1 MDIYIRVLFES
12 MSQAFQQLKANKL
25 RTFLSLLGVTIGIFC
40 IIGVQSAVNSLQ
52 DNVMG
57 SLEKLGD
64 DVVYIQ
70 KMPWNEDPGQNYWK
84 YQRRPNPSY
93 EDFEAIQE
101 KVKSAGLADFHV
113 FIGTRTL
120 KYRSNSVERAFTVA
134 VTYDFD
140 EIFNVKYEHGRY
152 YTPTEYHY
160 GMNKILIGYEVAQ
173 ALFGTIDPIG
183 KEVRINGR
191 DFEVIGVFEKSGKD
205 ILKVMDF
212 DQAVII
218 SYELAKK
225 IANVKTTDFWGT
237 TVNVKAAPG
246 VSIDKLKDDLTGVLR
261 AERRL
266 KPKESDNFA
275 LNSLSL
281 LANLMDQF
289 FGVLNL
295 VGFAIG
301 IFAMIVGM
309 ISVANI
315 MFVSVRERTNIIGI
329 KKALGAKRSVIL
341 FEFLIESVILCIL
354 GGIIGLGM
362 VYLILTAL
370 ESVMP
375 YPIHLDFNN
384 IAFGLSLS
392 VAVGVISGFIP
403 ALRASNMDPVEAIR
417 HNG

>member
-1 MDIYIRVLFES
+1 MEIYFRVLYES
-12 MSQAFQQLKANKL
+12 MAQAFQQLKVNKL

-57 SLEKLGD
+57 SLKKLGD

-70 KMPWNEDPGQNYWK
+70 KMPWDQDPGQNYWK

-93 EDFEAIQE
+93 EDFETIKT
-101 KVKSAGLADFHV
+101 KVKSAGLADLHV
-113 FIGTRTL
+113 YIGTRTL

-140 EIFNVKYEHGRY
+140 QIFNVAYEQGRY

-281 LANLMDQF
+281 LANLMDKF

-341 FEFLIESVILCIL
+341 FEFLIESVLLCIL
-354 GGIIGLGM
+354 GGIIGLGL
-362 VYLILTAL
+362 VFLILKAL
-370 ESVMP
+370 EGVMP
-375 YPIHLDFNN
+375 YPVHLDFKNVS
-384 IAFGLSLS
+384 FGLTLS